1 MEYQAYQQLAD
12 VYMAEFRTLR
22 DTAPSPDEKARR
34 GAGDLP
40 VEALVERADAIAV
53 VSADMIPLAEPYLTS
68 TDPTVREGI
77 SGQFLAQATAEM
89 QLATELL
96 QVGDD
101 AAGHPS
107 AITRSARGRQLYE
120 AIDALEGTM
129 ASPAAKGLVTAGA
142 VRAVTAKPGSI
153 EAAKKAVEKSV
164 ATTSG
169 AISQHVQELGGDIAW
184 NLIMQ
189 TSWASVVEGASLLN
203 KDIANLLEKAKEG
216 AGMLFARAV
225 TVAAKTLVNVYNK
238 ILALLGKEMEEQARN
253 RVEEWL
259 EQIKKDE
266 KIDLFD
272 QLVGKLYRVDGLKQ
286 AVEETLAGTDADID
300 TLDNTHRDIDA
311 LSAKFT
317 TLSKNMGMLA
327 SVLILAKIVKIPQV
341 LLVIA
346 GLQISLLAVVVVAG
360 HDYIGYKEARFPNMT
375 KGVFEVVFENL
386 ANPSEQTDA
395 IN

>member
-1 MEYQAYQQLAD
+1 MEYQTYEQLARA
-12 VYMAEFRTLR
+12 YMVEFHILR
-22 DTAPSPDEKARR
+22 DTPPSPNDKTLR

-40 VEALVERADAIAV
+40 VEALIERGDAIAV
-53 VSADMIPLAEPYLTS
+53 VSADMIPLAEHYLTS
-68 TDPTVREGI
+68 TDPELREGI
-77 SGQFLAQATAEM
+77 SGQFMAQATAEM

-107 AITRSARGRQLYE
+107 AITRSSRGRQLYE
-120 AIDALEGTM
+120 AIDALDSTM
-129 ASPAAKGLVTAGA
+129 ASPVTKGLVTAGA
-142 VRAVTAKPGSI
+142 VRAATAKPGSI
-153 EAAKKAVEKSV
+153 EEAKKAVEKSV

-169 AISQHVQELGGDIAW
+169 VISQHVQELGGDIAW
-184 NLIMQ
+184 NLVMQ

-203 KDIANLLEKAKEG
+203 KDIANLLKKAKEG

-238 ILALLGKEMEEQARN
+238 IQALLGKEMEEQARN

-259 EQIKKDE
+259 KQIKKDE

-272 QLVGKLYRVDGLKQ
+272 QLVAKLYRVNGLKQ
-286 AVEETLAGTDADID
+286 EVEKTLAETDADID
-300 TLDNTHRDIDA
+300 TLDTTHQDIDA

-317 TLSKNMGMLA
+317 ALSKNMGLLA
-327 SVLILAKIVKIPQV
+327 SVLVLAKIVKIPQV

-360 HDYIGYKEARFPNMT
+360 QDYIGYKQPRFPNLT
-375 KGVFEVVFENL
+375 KGVAEVVAENL
-386 ANPSEQTDA
+386 AIPLEQTPA
-395 IN
+395 